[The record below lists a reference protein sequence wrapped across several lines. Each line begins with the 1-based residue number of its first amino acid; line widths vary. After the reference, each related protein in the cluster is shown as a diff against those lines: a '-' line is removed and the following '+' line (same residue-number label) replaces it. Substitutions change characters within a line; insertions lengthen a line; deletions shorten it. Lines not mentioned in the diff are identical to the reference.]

1 MNVEKYMPSVIIQGC
16 NLNQNSP
23 SSRLVTPGSIL
34 LQGWSCPW
42 YEKQSILR
50 RSTGVNIARLR
61 SIEEVDACVEE
72 KTGVKLNVVA
82 ASSSITDRDGNV
94 LNVKS
99 YDIDGLVET
108 ALR

>member
-1 MNVEKYMPSVIIQGC
+1 MSMVRKTVYFEEKY
-16 NLNQNSP
+16 
-23 SSRLVTPGSIL
+23 
-34 LQGWSCPW
+34 
-42 YEKQSILR
+42 
-50 RSTGVNIARLR
+50 GVNIARLR